1 MYGYTFIFSSP
12 VQKLLLSCCCFT
24 SMVNSYGNV
33 GMVCTI
39 VQGAIVVTL
48 TSVLASHF
56 KIFYESFYMMG
67 KVLSGELFCSWTGL
81 VLSGHVT
88 QT

>member
-1 MYGYTFIFSSP
+1 
-12 VQKLLLSCCCFT
+12 
-24 SMVNSYGNV
+24 MVNSYGNV

-56 KIFYESFYMMG
+56 KIFYESFYVMG
-67 KVLSGELFCSWTGL
+67 KVLSGELFCIFCTGL